1 MKENSESHAYFERFR
16 TLVDYENKN
25 LLEKLAQVDSKAF
38 FGVYHVSLGQP
49 ETVYQAFKNFLSR
62 VIEEQ
67 KNTFRTETNDSKLF
81 EDTMRSFTLICKCK
95 EL

>member
-38 FGVYHVSLGQP
+38 FGVYHVSLG
-49 ETVYQAFKNFLSR
+49 
-62 VIEEQ
+62 
-67 KNTFRTETNDSKLF
+67 
-81 EDTMRSFTLICKCK
+81 
-95 EL
+95 